1 MARGSIKTKKLSKT
15 IYFENN
21 YCIFAAVIGSP
32 DVEINRESGENPE
45 QNPAERHLPVA
56 FPAAVSRPLR
66 GANMYVTE
74 FFGKTFAARR

>member
-32 DVEINRESGENPE
+32 LGEMKRESGERPE
-45 QNPAERHLPVA
+45 QNPAGRRLPMA
-56 FPAAVSRPLR
+56 FPAAVSRPL
-66 GANMYVTE
+66 
-74 FFGKTFAARR
+74 

>member
-1 MARGSIKTKKLSKT
+1 MKRSQGSIKTKKLSKT

-56 FPAAVSRPLR
+56 FPAAVSRPL
-66 GANMYVTE
+66 
-74 FFGKTFAARR
+74 

>member
-15 IYFENN
+15 INIENN

-32 DVEINRESGENPE
+32 DMEINRESGENPE

-56 FPAAVSRPLR
+56 FPAAVSRPL
-66 GANMYVTE
+66 
-74 FFGKTFAARR
+74 

>member
-1 MARGSIKTKKLSKT
+1 MKNFVYLQ
-15 IYFENN
+15 N

-56 FPAAVSRPLR
+56 FPAAVSRPL
-66 GANMYVTE
+66 
-74 FFGKTFAARR
+74 

>member
-15 IYFENN
+15 INIENN

-66 GANMYVTE
+66 HKHVSH
-74 FFGKTFAARR
+74 